1 MSFALTILVD
11 TTLIHVSMRLEF
23 IEQRNA
29 DFMESYNR
37 VLKRYGRYAPFV
49 KKSTLIAE
57 ALQEPAKRFY
67 VTHDQ
72 CVIIIRQMIKGKKTY
87 IKSPQKIE
95 MYNEILRRVKKELSL
110 RPTRGLYGAI
120 DYVLSNP
127 APKFYMT
134 KGTAWMLFNKII
146 KQK

>member
-1 MSFALTILVD
+1 MSFVLAILVD
-11 TTLIHVSMRLEF
+11 TTLIHVFMRLEF

-37 VLKRYGRYAPFV
+37 VLKRHGIYAPYV
-49 KKSTLIAE
+49 KKSALIAE
-57 ALQEPAKRFY
+57 TLQEPAKRFY

-120 DYVLSNP
+120 D
-127 APKFYMT
+127 
-134 KGTAWMLFNKII
+134 
-146 KQK
+146 